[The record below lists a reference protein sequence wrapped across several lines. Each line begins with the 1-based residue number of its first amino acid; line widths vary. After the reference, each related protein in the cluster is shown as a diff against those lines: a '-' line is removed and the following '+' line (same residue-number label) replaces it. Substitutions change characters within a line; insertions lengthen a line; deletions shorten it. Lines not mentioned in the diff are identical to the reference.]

1 MPAGDSRIRT
11 QGLLECLNYLV
22 ICCWLIASLCKWAAP
37 SAGSLESDLWYST
50 HMKIGIVG
58 GRLAGSYAALVLSRL
73 GHEVLLLD
81 PSTGGEKPCGGGITA
96 KAHLTM
102 SCLKDMRVPYSEVRT
117 VELRTSQ
124 GHSVA
129 LALSRPI
136 QIFSRAALDGALRMQ
151 AIQAGA
157 RFLPERAMR
166 FASNGNGW
174 GIEVSSETTHEVD
187 FLVGADGAS
196 SSVRAAV
203 SEKLAAEDLS
213 LALGYYL
220 PGIYHPD
227 KVVIVFQEQGFR
239 GYLWSFP
246 RVDHA
251 SIGIIRR
258 LADVRATDLR
268 RRVAEFILMRYP
280 SASLADMQFY
290 AARVPCLRRRTLANQ
305 RVCGCN
311 WALLGDAAGFADAI
325 TAEGI
330 FFALRSA
337 EMLGEAIQAGQPSSY
352 GQRCK
357 LDFGVDLDLAAA
369 WRERFYTGTI
379 LRDSFTRRA
388 IQMIERSATVRCIT
402 DGLISGRQTYAQLRA
417 RLLSRS
423 PFILVETLGATI
435 FRRWH

>member
-1 MPAGDSRIRT
+1 V
-11 QGLLECLNYLV
+11 V
-22 ICCWLIASLCKWAAP
+22 ICFPPIHFLRKCAVP
-37 SAGSLESDLWYST
+37 TVGSAESDVWYST
-50 HMKIGIVG
+50 YMKVGIVG
-58 GRLAGSYAALVLSRL
+58 ARLAGSYAAMLLSRL

-81 PSTGGEKPCGGGITA
+81 PSTGGEKACGGGITA

-102 SCLKDMRVPYSEVRT
+102 SCLKETRLPYSEIRT
-117 VELRTSQ
+117 VELTTSQ
-124 GHSVA
+124 GHSAA
-129 LALSRPI
+129 LPLRHPI
-136 QIFSRAALDGALRMQ
+136 QIFSRAALDGALRTQ
-151 AIQAGA
+151 ALQAGA
-157 RFLPERAMR
+157 RFLPERALR

-174 GIEVSSETTHEVD
+174 AIEVSSGTTHEVD

-203 SEKLAAEDLS
+203 SSKLATEDLS

-227 KVVIVFQEQGFR
+227 KVVVVFQEQGFH

-251 SIGIIRR
+251 SIGIVRR
-258 LADVRATDLR
+258 LADARATDLR

-280 SASLADMQFY
+280 SASFADMQFY
-290 AARVPCLRRRTLANQ
+290 AARVPCLRRRTLASQ
-305 RVCGCN
+305 RVCGRN
-311 WALLGDAAGFADAI
+311 WALLGDAAGFANAI

-337 EMLGEAIQAGQPSSY
+337 EILGEAVQSGEPASY
-352 GQRCK
+352 GQRCR

-369 WRERFYTGTI
+369 WRERFYSGTI
-379 LRDSFTRRA
+379 FRDSLTRRA
-388 IQMIERSATVRCIT
+388 IQMIERSSTVRRIS

-423 PFILVETLGATI
+423 PLILAETLGATI
-435 FRRWH
+435 FRHWH

>member
-1 MPAGDSRIRT
+1 MPPGDRT
-11 QGLLECLNYLV
+11 FAQDILRGLIGQV
-22 ICCWLIASLCKWAAP
+22 ICCRLIDALLRFAAP
-37 SAGSLESDLWYST
+37 SAGSLAADVWYST
-50 HMKIGIVG
+50 YMKVGIVG
-58 GRLAGSYAALVLSRL
+58 ARLAGSYAALILSRL

-81 PSTGGEKPCGGGITA
+81 PSKGGEKACGGGITA
-96 KAHLTM
+96 KAHLSI
-102 SCLKDMRVPYSEVRT
+102 SCLKEIRLPYSEIRT
-117 VELRTSQ
+117 VELSTSQ
-124 GHSVA
+124 GYSAA
-129 LALSRPI
+129 LPLRHPI
-136 QIFSRAALDGALRMQ
+136 QVFSRAALDGALRMQ
-151 AIQAGA
+151 ALQAGA
-157 RFLPERAMR
+157 CFIGERALR
-166 FASNGNGW
+166 FHSNGNGW
-174 GIEVSSETTHEVD
+174 AIEVSSGTTHEVD
-187 FLVGADGAS
+187 FLVGADGAA

-203 SEKLAAEDLS
+203 SDKLGAEDLS

-227 KVVIVFQEQGFR
+227 KVVIVFQERGFR

-246 RVDHA
+246 RVDHV
-251 SIGIIRR
+251 SIGIIQR
-258 LADVRATDLR
+258 LADVRASDLR
-268 RRVAEFILMRYP
+268 RRVADFILMRYP
-280 SASLADMQFY
+280 SASLGDLKFY

-352 GQRCK
+352 GQRCR

-379 LRDSFTRRA
+379 LHDSFTHRA

-423 PFILVETLGATI
+423 LLILAETLGATI
-435 FRRWH
+435 FTRRH